1 MKRTGIDTIP
11 EGCYECGLQPEEG
24 KKGGAAT
31 LQTDLQGN
39 GYPDLSTKFDDEKEK
54 SGEPV

>member
-11 EGCYECGLQPEEG
+11 EGCYECGLQPEGE
-24 KKGGAAT
+24 KKDGGAT

-39 GYPDLSTKFDDEKEK
+39 GYPDLPTKFDDEKEG